1 MTGFDSPYML
11 IFLLIIPLIN
21 YLHKKAR
28 MQKKNEAIKFSNLA
42 FIKSA
47 LGDTKKSK
55 RDVYL
60 FYMLLVTIGL
70 MIIGFSNPHI
80 PLKQTKEGV
89 NVVLVMDVSGSM
101 QAQDYTPSRLEA
113 AKSSAEILINS
124 LKSKDYAGIVTF
136 ESGATTAAYL
146 SPDKE
151 KVIEKLRDIAP
162 KEGSTAIGDGLSLG
176 IDMASSIPN
185 KKKVIIL
192 LSDGVNNAGYISPD
206 EAIQYAKANKI
217 QVYTIGM
224 GSNNKVLLGY
234 DWFGNPQ
241 YAELDEATLQAI
253 ANDTGGK
260 YFKSVDDKTLD
271 EIYRNISENINRE
284 KEETNIKDWF
294 FFAAL
299 LTLFIQIYYR
309 YGKGRILQ

>member
-1 MTGFDSPYML
+1 MTGFDSPYIL
-11 IFLLIIPLIN
+11 TFLLIIPLIH
-21 YLHKKAR
+21 YLYKKAKI
-28 MQKKNEAIKFSNLA
+28 QKKKEAIKFSNLA

-55 RDVYL
+55 RDVHL
-60 FYMLLVTIGL
+60 FYMSLVTICL
-70 MIIGFSNPHI
+70 MIIGFANPHI
-80 PLKQTKEGV
+80 PLEQTKEGV

-113 AKSSAEILINS
+113 AKSSAEILIGS
-124 LKSKDYAGIVTF
+124 LKSKDYVGIVTF

-151 KVIEKLRDIAP
+151 KVIGKLRNIAP
-162 KEGSTAIGDGLSLG
+162 KEGSTAIGDGLGLG

-206 EAIQYAKANKI
+206 EAIQYAKANNI

-224 GSNNKVLLGY
+224 GSNGKVLLGY

-241 YAELDEATLQAI
+241 YAELDEATLKAI

-271 EIYRNISENINRE
+271 EIYRNIGENIKRE

-299 LTLFIQIYYR
+299 LTLLIQIYYR
-309 YGKGRILQ
+309 YGKERILQ